1 MSVYGQTEGVMNRRE
16 VRAWLA
22 RYPHLPRIMDRMA
35 EDLDRLERRG
45 IAGEWV
51 RQQRHRLYQLTA
63 LKLAVERVIACL
75 VPGSA
80 AAETLRR
87 RYLDRG
93 ANDAMPTWKW
103 IGYEMGYNPMTLQQ
117 YERKFVDMVIT
128 EMEEEREWDVHL

>member
-1 MSVYGQTEGVMNRRE
+1 MSVYDQTEEIMTRQQ

-35 EDLDRLERRG
+35 EDLDRLEKRG

-51 RQQRHRLYQLTA
+51 RRQRQRLYQLTA
-63 LKLAVERVIACL
+63 LKLAVERALGYL

-87 RYLDRG
+87 RYLGRG
-93 ANDAMPTWKW
+93 ADDAMPTWKW
-103 IGYEMGYNPMTLQQ
+103 IGYEMGYNPATLQQ
-117 YERKFVDMVIT
+117 YERRFVDLVLL
-128 EMEEEREWDVHL
+128 EMAEGE